1 MPTRFQFS
9 HAASQAHCRA
19 VPGAA
24 RSPGVPRSRS
34 PAPTVWSGKALR
46 KERSSNLHPAR
57 AAVAVTAAHARAPG
71 NVPRFAPRGPELVLC
86 PHAEAPLGPARGS
99 QEKNPTDLPNK
110 SHRKATLFS
119 KAPNV
124 RKAALMGH
132 PHLAGSPLRLSVTWE
147 RGAPSLGRRFEHP
160 RLGVLDIHDSALRTG
175 KVHAGPQGSTAAPQ
189 PRRRLQR
196 VELRFSGNLG
206 ARCSRVRTRGPLGT
220 PERRSRDPSL
230 LAPGGNPQPG
240 KRLSPPV
247 PEGAR
252 PVETLALPSLSRLP
266 VSLPAARSPP

>member
-9 HAASQAHCRA
+9 HAASPAHCRA

-24 RSPGVPRSRS
+24 RNSGVPRSRS
-34 PAPTVWSGKALR
+34 RAPTVWSGKALR
-46 KERSSNLHPAR
+46 KEWSSNLHPAR
-57 AAVAVTAAHARAPG
+57 SAVAVAAARARPWECPQ
-71 NVPRFAPRGPELVLC
+71 VRSRGPELALC
-86 PHAEAPLGPARGS
+86 PHAEVPLGPARGS
-99 QEKNPTDLPNK
+99 PEKNPTDLPNK

-147 RGAPSLGRRFEHP
+147 RSAPSLGRRFEHP
-160 RLGVLDIHDSALRTG
+160 RLGVLDTHGSALRTG
-175 KVHAGPQGSTAAPQ
+175 QVHAGPQGSIAVPQ
-189 PRRRLQR
+189 PRRRLQM

-230 LAPGGNPQPG
+230 LAPGGDPQPD